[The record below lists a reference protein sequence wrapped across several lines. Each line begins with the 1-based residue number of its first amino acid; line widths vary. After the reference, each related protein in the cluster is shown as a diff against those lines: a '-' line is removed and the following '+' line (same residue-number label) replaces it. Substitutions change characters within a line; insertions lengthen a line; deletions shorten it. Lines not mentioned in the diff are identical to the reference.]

1 MTGTFFRDGYRAT
14 AGTCRAWFPLANW
27 PLCWLAAL
35 ETTGEVSGRFP
46 LAFLGTE
53 QSEKEQLNFHFPWMP
68 LRDVFVKDNAGLV
81 VA

>member
-1 MTGTFFRDGYRAT
+1 MHLEICNRILPKGGRSLTGTFFRDGYRAT

-53 QSEKEQLNFHFPWMP
+53 QSEKE
-68 LRDVFVKDNAGLV
+68 
-81 VA
+81 